1 VSVGLELVGLQ
12 SLGLDAGASG
22 AGSSDPVI
30 VDVTATDTTAVV
42 TYTGTATHYRLD
54 GGASVA
60 IGASP
65 HTITSLTADTEYDLE
80 ITADEVTWTA
90 VYPFGTDN
98 SGSGGGG
105 IPWGTG
111 TVYALVGRGGLV
123 GERRGLAA

>member
-1 VSVGLELVGLQ
+1 MSIGLEPLGLQ
-12 SLGLDAGASG
+12 PLGLDAGDAG

-65 HTITSLTADTEYDLE
+65 HTITGLTTDAEYGVE

-98 SGSGGGG
+98 SGDGGGG

-111 TVYALVGRGGLV
+111 LIYSLVGRGGLV
-123 GERRGLAA
+123 GERRGLVA